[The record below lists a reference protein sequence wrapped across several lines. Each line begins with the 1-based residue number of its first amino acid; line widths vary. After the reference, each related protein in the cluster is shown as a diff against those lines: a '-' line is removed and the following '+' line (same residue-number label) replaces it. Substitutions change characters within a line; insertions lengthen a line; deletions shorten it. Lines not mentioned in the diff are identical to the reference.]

1 MCYYAFNE
9 SPEAQRSRGH
19 MALTAYQLDDSI
31 GPLRTVPTPQRMR
44 SSADKPCPTLVVL
57 SLDMKIKY

>member
-1 MCYYAFNE
+1 
-9 SPEAQRSRGH
+9 